1 MPMVCKSSE
10 KKAQRF
16 CSSAVA
22 IFILKY
28 LTMICHCGVYLDAI
42 SYPLPI
48 QEERD
53 LVCFRYSKKP
63 RNRLA
68 EALQFITE
76 KMSLF
81 LSPFVFLNFQ
91 T

>member
-1 MPMVCKSSE
+1 MVCKRSE

-16 CSSAVA
+16 YSSAVA

-28 LTMICHCGVYLDAI
+28 LTMICHCGVYLEAI

-68 EALQFITE
+68 GASQFIAPGNVP
-76 KMSLF
+76 F
-81 LSPFVFLNFQ
+81 FCPFV
-91 T
+91 